1 MWRRRNNETPIELK
15 YENGQ
20 VISFTETEFMN
31 LVKAEL
37 DKRLLKFYSVKCSP
51 MAYAV
56 MVSLDEGDTMT
67 GKLLLP
73 TEELN
78 TFSLG
83 GAVKF
88 YKEAISSE
96 LNFRIQD
103 GKYFYKSALPRR
115 DASPVRKAVPPL
127 ITHVDVFETTGA
139 SDSARYYVKRNDKY
153 VPLKPRIWIESEDG
167 VSTDFD
173 ASTTFKRIPAVQH
186 ADGIEIWKT

>member
-20 VISFTETEFMN
+20 VISFTEAEF
-31 LVKAEL
+31 LDIVKAEL
-37 DKRLLKFYSVKCSP
+37 DKRLLKFYAVKCSP

-78 TFSLG
+78 TFHLG

-88 YKEAISSE
+88 YKKAISRE

-115 DASPVRKAVPPL
+115 DASPVRKSASPSL
-127 ITHVDVFETTGA
+127 AHTDVFETTDAAG
-139 SDSARYYVKRNDKY
+139 SARYYVKRNDKY
-153 VPLKPRIWIESEDG
+153 VPLKQRNLWIESEDG
-167 VSTDFD
+167 ALTELVPTP
-173 ASTTFKRIPAVQH
+173 KCIPAIQH
-186 ADGIEIWKT
+186 ANGIEIWKT